1 MRYKVDKL
9 DDEDDSDSGTSLD
22 VFSVTSSMEIDP
34 HKMGDASDSAIN
46 TLELWLAAQKLFKCI
61 VNSERLMPTQIKHIL
76 MHIDAEVGERFSAQE
91 QFRALGGFLFLRM
104 VCPAL
109 MAPQVFGLLDN
120 PPHPVRAL
128 SSCAPCVSCVS
139 CVVCRVCRVCR
150 VSCVICCRVVSATV
164 VTGENA
170 GGAATI
176 HPGVKGAPEL
186 GQRHAAR
193 RQRGNAVT

>member
-9 DDEDDSDSGTSLD
+9 DDEDGSDSGTSLD

-128 SSCAPCVSCVS
+128 SSCVS
-139 CVVCRVCRVCR
+139 RR
-150 VSCVICCRVVSATV
+150 VSCALSAVV
-164 VTGENA
+164 VTGENS

-176 HPGVKGAPEL
+176 HSSVKGAPEL
-186 GQRHAAR
+186 GQRYAAR
-193 RQRGNAVT
+193 RQRGTPTLSVSWQGHI